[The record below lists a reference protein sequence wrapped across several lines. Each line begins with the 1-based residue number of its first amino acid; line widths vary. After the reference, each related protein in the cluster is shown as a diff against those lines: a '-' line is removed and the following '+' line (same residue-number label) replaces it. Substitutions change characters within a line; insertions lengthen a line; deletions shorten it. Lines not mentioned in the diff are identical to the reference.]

1 MKSECFGDK
10 SQNYQKNTN
19 IFFVFINFAKA
30 DQEVTLSCSYIDT
43 FNSENIIT
51 FFLKRDKD
59 KFKYFFKGKERYTY
73 DILLFS
79 DKKII
84 LGLFNNQFDGIFIF
98 DKAYRTFKMIN
109 VPFGTMKQETV
120 FTGKCEEIIQN
131 ERARKESKRK

>member
-1 MKSECFGDK
+1 ML
-10 SQNYQKNTN
+10 TN
-19 IFFVFINFAKA
+19 LRIIKKILILFFVFISFAKA

-59 KFKYFFKGKERYTY
+59 SFKYFFKGKERYTY

-98 DKAYRTFKMIN
+98 DKVYRTFKMIN

-120 FTGKCEEIIQN
+120 FTGKCEEIV
-131 ERARKESKRK
+131 

>member
-1 MKSECFGDK
+1 MPNLRIIKK
-10 SQNYQKNTN
+10 
-19 IFFVFINFAKA
+19 ILILLFVFSNIANA

-51 FFLKRDKD
+51 FFLKREKD
-59 KFKYFFKGKERYTY
+59 KFKYFFKRKERYTY
-73 DILLFS
+73 DILLLS

-98 DKAYRTFKMIN
+98 DKVYRSFKMIN

-120 FTGKCEEIIQN
+120 FTGKCEEIV
-131 ERARKESKRK
+131 

>member
-1 MKSECFGDK
+1 VPNLRIIKK
-10 SQNYQKNTN
+10 
-19 IFFVFINFAKA
+19 ILILVFVFSNIANA

-51 FFLKRDKD
+51 FFLKREKD

-98 DKAYRTFKMIN
+98 DKVYRTFKMIN

-120 FTGKCEEIIQN
+120 FTGKCEEII
-131 ERARKESKRK
+131 

>member
-1 MKSECFGDK
+1 MV
-10 SQNYQKNTN
+10 TN
-19 IFFVFINFAKA
+19 LRIIKKILILFFVFINFAKA
-30 DQEVTLSCSYIDT
+30 DQEVTLLCSYIDT

-59 KFKYFFKGKERYTY
+59 SFKYFFKGKERYTY

-120 FTGKCEEIIQN
+120 FTGKCEEIV
-131 ERARKESKRK
+131 

>member
-1 MKSECFGDK
+1 VINLRIIKK
-10 SQNYQKNTN
+10 
-19 IFFVFINFAKA
+19 ILILFFVFINFANA

-120 FTGKCEEIIQN
+120 FTGKCEEII
-131 ERARKESKRK
+131 

>member
-1 MKSECFGDK
+1 M
-10 SQNYQKNTN
+10 TN
-19 IFFVFINFAKA
+19 LRIIKKILMLFFVFINFARA

-51 FFLKRDKD
+51 FFLKRDKN

-73 DILLFS
+73 DILLLS

-98 DKAYRTFKMIN
+98 DKTYRTFKIIN

-120 FTGKCEEIIQN
+120 FTGKCEEII
-131 ERARKESKRK
+131 

>member
-1 MKSECFGDK
+1 MPNLRIIKK
-10 SQNYQKNTN
+10 
-19 IFFVFINFAKA
+19 ILILLFVFSNIANA

-51 FFLKRDKD
+51 FFLKREKD
-59 KFKYFFKGKERYTY
+59 KFKYFFKRKERYTY
-73 DILLFS
+73 DILLLS

-120 FTGKCEEIIQN
+120 FTGKCEEIV
-131 ERARKESKRK
+131 

>member
-1 MKSECFGDK
+1 MV
-10 SQNYQKNTN
+10 TN
-19 IFFVFINFAKA
+19 LRIIKKILILFFVFISFAKA

-59 KFKYFFKGKERYTY
+59 SFKYFFKGKERYTY

-98 DKAYRTFKMIN
+98 DKVYRTFKMIN

-120 FTGKCEEIIQN
+120 FTGKCEEII
-131 ERARKESKRK
+131 

>member
-1 MKSECFGDK
+1 MRGLRIFKR
-10 SQNYQKNTN
+10 
-19 IFFVFINFAKA
+19 ILILFFVLSNIANA

-51 FFLKRDKD
+51 FFLKRDSD

-73 DILLFS
+73 DILLFNE
-79 DKKII
+79 KKII

-98 DKAYRTFKMIN
+98 DKLYRTFKMIN

-120 FTGKCEEIIQN
+120 FTGKCEEII
-131 ERARKESKRK
+131 

>member
-1 MKSECFGDK
+1 MPNLRIIKK
-10 SQNYQKNTN
+10 
-19 IFFVFINFAKA
+19 ILILLFVFSNIANA

-51 FFLKRDKD
+51 FFLKREKD

-98 DKAYRTFKMIN
+98 DKVYRSFKMIN

-120 FTGKCEEIIQN
+120 FTGKCEEII
-131 ERARKESKRK
+131 